1 MLELFDQDDNVT
13 GVVEIE
19 TRYVPVPV
27 ELEPQETVNSV
38 LLTVS

>member
-1 MLELFDQDDNVT
+1 M

-27 ELEPQETVNSV
+27 VLEPRETVNSKSLSFPWLYARTFV
-38 LLTVS
+38 PL